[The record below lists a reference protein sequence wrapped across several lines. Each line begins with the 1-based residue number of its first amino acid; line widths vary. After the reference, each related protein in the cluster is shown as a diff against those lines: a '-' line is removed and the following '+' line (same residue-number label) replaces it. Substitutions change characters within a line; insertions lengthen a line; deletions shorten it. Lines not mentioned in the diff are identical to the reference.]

1 MLEMDFCPCF
11 QYSLCWTCWRDGEK
25 LFECTT
31 HMKMPEQ
38 WWELLFWL
46 NILLFFILGLQGYSA
61 SLNWFDGLAGKNAM
75 TFFFCWIIYRWKIS
89 ALLDLTQ
96 KALKCF
102 LQPDLTLFS
111 TFCLASKKT
120 WFSQIWIFFFFP
132 FFSFWFREWNNYLH
146 RPIPDSNHMSGLHSN
161 EPCSP
166 TSGNSPWPQ
175 WHPAVLLMG
184 VGAVELFAC
193 HWHFPASNTLLHMP
207 PLSSS
212 SSCS

>member
-120 WFSQIWIFFFFP
+120 WFSQIWIFFFSSHFFP
-132 FFSFWFREWNNYLH
+132 
-146 RPIPDSNHMSGLHSN
+146 SGLGS
-161 EPCSP
+161 ETIICTALFLIATICLDCTAMSL
-166 TSGNSPWPQ
+166 
-175 WHPAVLLMG
+175 AVLLL
-184 VGAVELFAC
+184 A
-193 HWHFPASNTLLHMP
+193 TLPGHNDILQ
-207 PLSSS
+207 
-212 SSCS
+212 CS